1 MDAAGQPDG
10 GMSMNNKLRD
20 DACADSSRPTR
31 FHDVC
36 FVCGLG
42 CDAYRDDPRRH
53 ECRPACGLLDT
64 EGHLLAPILAQ
75 RIRPQF
81 DHRYS

>member
-36 FVCGLG
+36 FVRGLD
-42 CDAYRDDPRRH
+42 CDAYRDDPLWGTGGVA
-53 ECRPACGLLDT
+53 PACGFLDAD
-64 EGHLLAPILAQ
+64 GHLLVNKTRTLLAGG
-75 RIRPQF
+75 R
-81 DHRYS
+81 